1 MMEKQKYSLY
11 FLGITVLFV
20 ATLLISNT
28 VAVKIVGFGPFA
40 ESGATILFPIVYIFG
55 DVLTEVYGFRASRVV
70 VWAGFFALALM
81 SLCYTVVQY
90 LPAASFWGDQISYDA
105 ILGAAPRI
113 ALASMCA
120 YLFGEF
126 SNAYVLSRMKVRMA
140 GKYLWQRTIGS
151 TLIGQGV
158 DTVIFNCIA
167 FAFVFSWTEIGW
179 IILTGYVLK
188 VAYEILATPITYRV
202 IAFLKRVE
210 GVDVYDQNISYSPF
224 ALADDR
230 A

>member
-1 MMEKQKYSLY
+1 MSSNPTGYSIY

-20 ATLLISNT
+20 VTLLISNT

-70 VWAGFFALALM
+70 VWSGFFALVLM
-81 SLCYTVVQY
+81 SLAYTIVQY
-90 LPAASFWGDQISYDA
+90 LPPASFWADQGAYDV

-113 ALASMCA
+113 ATASMCA

-126 SNAYVLSRMKVRMA
+126 ANAYMLSRMKVRTEGA
-140 GKYLWQRTIGS
+140 RLWQRTIGS
-151 TLIGQGV
+151 TLVGQGV

-167 FAFVFSWTEIGW
+167 FAFVFSWYELAVVIV
-179 IILTGYVLK
+179 TGYVLK
-188 VAYEILATPITYRV
+188 VAYEILATPLTYKV
-202 IAFLKRVE
+202 IAYLKKVE
-210 GVDVYDQNISYSPF
+210 GVDVYDRGISYNPF
-224 ALADDR
+224 T
-230 A
+230 